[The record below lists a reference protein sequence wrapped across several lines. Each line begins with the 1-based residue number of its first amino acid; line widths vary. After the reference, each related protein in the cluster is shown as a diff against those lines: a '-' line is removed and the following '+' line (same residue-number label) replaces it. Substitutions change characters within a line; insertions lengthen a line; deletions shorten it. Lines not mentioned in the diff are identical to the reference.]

1 MPVQGNSCA
10 SEHPPIRE
18 SDTAIAQA
26 LEQARIV
33 PLILSIIHL
42 TGDASLLDR
51 IRVEGVTIQNM
62 DGTLSDETKTMVR
75 AQALT
80 ALIAYR
86 DGAPLPPPPDEALLQ
101 RMIDFVAGT
110 SVTSNYAGMLKDDL
124 GIDGTWHFDWSGDA
138 PPKRAADFHTLVIGA
153 GMSGLLQA
161 HRLSE
166 AGLPFTIVEKNDEVG
181 GTWYENR
188 YPGCRVDSSNHFYS
202 YSFEPNLDWS
212 EHYSQRDE
220 LLAYFQR
227 CAERFGLR
235 ERIRFNTEVISAR
248 YDEGDALWHVTLRKP
263 DGSEEL
269 LHVNAIVSAV
279 GQLNR
284 PQIPDFPG
292 RERFRGPAFHAAQWE
307 DGHALEGKRIAVV
320 GAGATAFQLIPEIA
334 EIASH
339 LVCFQRSPGWMAPN
353 ADYHS
358 AVEDGLKWCMR
369 HVPYYRRWY
378 RFCLFWGA
386 GDATLP
392 NYTIDPEWS
401 DKERSINAG
410 NARQRELLSSAI
422 VQQLPAR
429 SDLAAKVVPPYPP
442 GGKRLLQ
449 DNGHYLRS
457 LMRDNVEL
465 VADGI
470 TEITATGIIDG
481 QGRFH
486 EVDAIL
492 YATGFHANK
501 FLWPMRIEGRGG
513 KLLNEVWG
521 DTPRAYLG
529 ITVPDFPNLFCLYG
543 PGTNLAHGGSIIFHS
558 ECQVRYVMGCI
569 KLMVEQGIASLDVKP
584 SVYDDYVRRLEAQLA
599 RMVWS
604 HPGVSSWYKNKRGL
618 VVNTSP
624 WRLVDYWHWTQAPD
638 PDDYL
643 LGEPVMVVA

>member
-1 MPVQGNSCA
+1 MQDSSAVN
-10 SEHPPIRE
+10 EHPPIRE
-18 SDTAIAQA
+18 SDTSIAKA
-26 LEQARIV
+26 LEDARLV
-33 PLILSIIHL
+33 PLIMSIVHL
-42 TGDASLLDR
+42 TGDASLLDQFS
-51 IRVEGVTIQNM
+51 VEGVTIQNM
-62 DGTLSDETKTMVR
+62 DGSLSDDDKAVIR
-75 AQALT
+75 ARALA
-80 ALIAYR
+80 ALSAYR
-86 DGAPLPPPPDEALLQ
+86 DGAPLPPPPGEALLQ
-101 RMIDFVAGT
+101 RMIDFIAAR
-110 SVTSNYAGMLKDDL
+110 SVTSDYTAMLKDDL
-124 GIDGTWHFDWSGDA
+124 GLGGAWHFRWSDGA
-138 PPKRAADFHTLVIGA
+138 PPKAAADFHTLVIGA

-166 AGLPFTIVEKNDEVG
+166 AGLPFVIVEKNDDVG

-202 YSFEPNLDWS
+202 YSFEPNVDWS

-220 LLAYFQR
+220 LHAYFRR
-227 CAERFGLR
+227 CAERFGLQDH
-235 ERIRFNTEVISAR
+235 IRFNTETVAAR
-248 YDEGDALWHVTLRKP
+248 YDEEDALWHVTLRTA
-263 DGSEEL
+263 DGGEETL
-269 LHVNAIVSAV
+269 RVNAIVSAV

-284 PQIPDFPG
+284 PKIPDFPG

-307 DGHALEGKRIAVV
+307 DGHRLEGKRIAVV

-334 EIASH
+334 KIASH

-353 ADYHS
+353 AGYHS

-369 HVPYYRRWY
+369 HIPYYRRWY

-386 GDATLP
+386 ADATLP
-392 NYTIDPEWS
+392 TYTIDPEWTEP
-401 DKERSINAG
+401 DRSINAT
-410 NARQRELLSSAI
+410 NAKQRELLSQSI
-422 VQQLPAR
+422 LHQLRDRP
-429 SDLAAKVVPPYPP
+429 DLAEKIVPPYPP

-449 DNGHYLRS
+449 DNGHYLRA
-457 LMRDNVEL
+457 LMRDNVEV

-470 TEITATGIIDG
+470 SEIDETGIVDG
-481 QGRFH
+481 QGRRH
-486 EVDAIL
+486 EVDVIL

-501 FLWPMRIEGRGG
+501 FLWPMRIEGKGG

-543 PGTNLAHGGSIIFHS
+543 PGTNLAHGGSIIFHA

-569 KLMVEQGIASLDVKP
+569 KLMVEDRIASLDVKP
-584 SVYDDYVRRLEAQLA
+584 AVYEDYVARLEATLA

-604 HPGVSSWYKNKRGL
+604 HPGVSSWYKNARGL

-624 WRLVDYWHWTQAPD
+624 WRLVDYWNWTQAPN

-643 LGEPVMVVA
+643 LGERAKVPA